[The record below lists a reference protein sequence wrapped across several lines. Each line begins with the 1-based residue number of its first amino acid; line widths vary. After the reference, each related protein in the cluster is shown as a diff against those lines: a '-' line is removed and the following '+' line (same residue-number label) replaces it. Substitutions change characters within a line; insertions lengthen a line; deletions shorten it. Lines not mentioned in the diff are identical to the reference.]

1 MSPNNINIDNNINIE
16 ENQQVPIHIDI
27 QQFYEADDIN
37 FIIPDN
43 HPIYELFEIQENH
56 NEAIDAFPFPID
68 NNNNNNE
75 DGIKH
80 LYTFFNY
87 REQINEDIVYHSEQ
101 KWYSKFSLNG
111 VDTNLYC
118 KKKYT
123 STINGVSR
131 IVIRTTTF
139 NYMDDIIGFNGFNED
154 EFPIF
159 SNQLMIQNVSVNEF
173 PIQKFVLNEL

>member
-1 MSPNNINIDNNINIE
+1 MDPNNINNINNINVEPIHPIE
-16 ENQQVPIHIDI
+16 PIEHFPIHIEE
-27 QQFYEADDIN
+27 FYEADDIN
-37 FIIPDN
+37 FVIPDE
-43 HPIYELFEIQENH
+43 HPIYGLFEIQENH
-56 NEAIDAFPFPID
+56 DESIDPFPFPID
-68 NNNNNNE
+68 NNNQND

-87 REQINEDIVYHSEQ
+87 HEQVGGDIVYHSEE

-118 KKKYT
+118 KKKFV

-131 IVIRTTTF
+131 IIIRTTTF
-139 NYMDDIIGFNGFNED
+139 NYHDDIIGFNGFDND

-159 SNQLMIQNVSVNEF
+159 SNQLMIENVSVNDF
-173 PIQKFVLNEL
+173 PIQKYF